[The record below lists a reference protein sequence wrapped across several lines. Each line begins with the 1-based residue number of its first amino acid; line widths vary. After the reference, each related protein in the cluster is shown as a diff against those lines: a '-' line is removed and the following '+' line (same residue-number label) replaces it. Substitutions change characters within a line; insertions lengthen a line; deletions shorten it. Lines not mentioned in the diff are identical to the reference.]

1 MRCTFSVRYRRNS
14 YYQWASRN
22 NSYKSQCWKAFRIW
36 KRRARWKKIEFL
48 IPPRFAKGHE
58 QHRNKFNKNPHARAM
73 GSGFDLYAKRK
84 DDSEFPVEIS
94 LSPYSTLEGKF
105 VVAFLFPLLANFTRL
120 RVNYTHFF
128 HPFEHFSHT
137 FYHENQ
143 LFEHFSRTLY
153 HKEDSFE
160 HFSRTFYRM
169 FQKQGYLSVR
179 FHCKS
184 GSFYS
189 WYVNHGNF
197 AETFCEFFLFF
208 GANN

>member
-1 MRCTFSVRYRRNS
+1 
-14 YYQWASRN
+14 
-22 NSYKSQCWKAFRIW
+22 
-36 KRRARWKKIEFL
+36 
-48 IPPRFAKGHE
+48 
-58 QHRNKFNKNPHARAM
+58 M

-189 WYVNHGNF
+189 
-197 AETFCEFFLFF
+197 
-208 GANN
+208 